1 MNFTYIEI
9 KNSLKELGIRELE
22 NLQYDIINEQNK
34 RMEKLKKMKTK
45 NKKGCGKMYC
55 AIEGCGKIDE
65 SHTAYCIEHGRSV
78 HNICGENGLC
88 SKCKKIMENKND
100 RINGRNN

>member
-34 RMEKLKKMKTK
+34 RMEKLK
-45 NKKGCGKMYC
+45 
-55 AIEGCGKIDE
+55 E
-65 SHTAYCIEHGRSV
+65 
-78 HNICGENGLC
+78 
-88 SKCKKIMENKND
+88 MELMATGM
-100 RINGRNN
+100 ITVML